1 MTYIF
6 TVSQIEPK
14 TFHIFKTSKP
24 VTIGDKV
31 IFQTAIAES
40 EHVVA
45 EVFADRGLMKGY
57 TAVGF
62 EKIKEV

>member
-14 TFHIFKTSKP
+14 TFHIFKTNKP
-24 VTIGDKV
+24 VTVGDKV
-31 IFQTAIAES
+31 IFQTAVAES
-40 EHVVA
+40 EHVISVVYA
-45 EVFADRGLMKGY
+45 ERGLMKGY

-62 EKIKEV
+62 EKINI